1 LVLFN
6 LQYRYFIMYFLV
18 LYNKELQVLY
28 FIITDYVHPLEK
40 FHMRITQSCGIHDD
54 QCQHGSLKLQ
64 LTSL

>member
-1 LVLFN
+1 
-6 LQYRYFIMYFLV
+6 MYFLV